1 MEMRPF
7 IKATDTYILC
17 YPNAGLPNTFVD
29 YNEELHTTG
38 DNLGQFSRDG
48 LVNLVGGFCGTTP
61 AHIKKVA
68 ESVAGVTPRERPE
81 SQGRDHMLLAGL
93 EPLKVGQLSNFVNI
107 EERCNVTGSRKFA
120 MLVRE
125 GMYDEALAVAKVQV
139 ENRAQI
145 LGTNM
150 DEGMLDGVSAMGR
163 FCNLVSSE
171 PNILTI
177 ATGLEEHYDYG
188 KDFQK
193 TTTVIKE
200 TFPGCRI
207 IVFCWVL
214 VEGGTTLCH
223 HLQQSSSQEVTSVN
237 GQGQWTVDSGQWTV
251 DSRPE
256 KTVVSGHWTRGQRRH
271 LEKTPQPRIQYIQE
285 LKVVRLEKSKEEPVE
300 NETDTYPW
308 T

>member
-1 MEMRPF
+1 M
-7 IKATDTYILC
+7 
-17 YPNAGLPNTFVD
+17 
-29 YNEELHTTG
+29 
-38 DNLGQFSRDG
+38 
-48 LVNLVGGFCGTTP
+48 
-61 AHIKKVA
+61 
-68 ESVAGVTPRERPE
+68 AGVTPRERPE

-145 LGTNM
+145 LGTNI

-237 GQGQWTVDSGQWTV
+237 GQGQGQWTV
-251 DSRPE
+251 
-256 KTVVSGHWTRGQRRH
+256 VSGQWTRGQRRQWSVDTGLEAREDTWRRH
-271 LEKTPQPRIQYIQE
+271 LNPGSNIFRSSKLYAWKKVKRNRLKMKLTRTPGPDP
-285 LKVVRLEKSKEEPVE
+285 VKSQ
-300 NETDTYPW
+300 TGSLARW
-308 T
+308 